1 MLSPRPLVGS
11 DHLEV
16 LADEDVMGPVDPDV
30 VDLVVAVA
38 QPDDTID
45 DAAWI
50 GCKGGLRC
58 LPCGGAADDRAGAL
72 LVVGRDLADRLR
84 GAGRSARKGTTV
96 EAVFEVPADGCG
108 MTCAAVMVVLSTVPI
123 TSAV

>member
-1 MLSPRPLVGS
+1 
-11 DHLEV
+11 
-16 LADEDVMGPVDPDV
+16 MGPVDPDV

-58 LPCGGAADDRAGAL
+58 LARGGAADDRAGAL

-84 GAGRSARKGTTV
+84 GAGRSARKGNDRRGRV
-96 EAVFEVPADGCG
+96 RGAGRLLDAPA
-108 MTCAAVMVVLSTVPI
+108 
-123 TSAV
+123 SARP